1 MQMPGSDVTSFGS
14 GEHVTTPTTEAH
26 DDGDVSPRRDGDDQT
41 TQGVSGCCG
50 GRSYSV
56 GRLTDEKGKNHTS
69 HQLLSVFD
77 AARKE

>member
-1 MQMPGSDVTSFGS
+1 MQLSGSGVTSFGS
-14 GEHVTTPTTEAH
+14 GRHVTMPTMGAH
-26 DDGDVSPRRDGDDQT
+26 DDGDVTPRRDDDNQT
-41 TQGVSGCCG
+41 TQGFSGCCG